1 MAKFKS
7 KAEVMFEAKMK
18 YAIENR
24 DFDQVQNLFHLFGC
38 YLELIAPI
46 PDPEPEST
54 EALEFVGGNEPTGIE
69 EQQHFLSGSFAAFC
83 IQTLHADPV
92 TMKKLTAAELEA
104 HGVTEHDR

>member
-1 MAKFKS
+1 MAFKP
-7 KAEVMFEAKMK
+7 KAEIMFEAKMK

-46 PDPEPEST
+46 PDPEPEPSK
-54 EALEFVGGNEPTGIE
+54 ELVLVGHNEPTGIE
-69 EQQHFLSGSFAAFC
+69 EQQYVLSGSFAAFC
-83 IQTLHADPV
+83 IQVLHVDPV